1 MSGYFTRCFFC
12 AGIVLA
18 LSTHALAQKNAQSS
32 SEKTPVGRSE
42 ERQTSTPTATKPKD
56 SASEELP
63 SDRGLD
69 FSPNVSIDGAKAG
82 RGPRTAPLID
92 PGGLKTSR

>member
-1 MSGYFTRCFFC
+1 MSGYFTRYFSC

-18 LSTHALAQKNAQSS
+18 LSTHALAQNNAQS

-42 ERQTSTPTATKPKD
+42 QRQTSRPTATKPKN
-56 SASEELP
+56 SASEEQP

-69 FSPNVSIDGAKAG
+69 FSPNVSIDGAKAS
-82 RGPRTAPLID
+82 RGPRTAPLLD